1 MTLTFSDSSIQL
13 DAVAPMV
20 GHCAIVVT
28 RGSRCRIRRGGI
40 VRRDGSGACHH
51 VEGGDEMSEKN
62 PVAVLDIRLV
72 DEKLIGDAFFQD
84 YKKVHERVDQLLV
97 NAGKPYDD
105 TVVAGIEGQLLA
117 WLHSQEGEPSVE
129 GRLDSLYRCGLA
141 HVCVAIVSWVESGL
155 GLDDIVSRSLGEM
168 RARGWADR
176 HYDVELAESAAARYP
191 TTEKK
196 SAPGKSASILHV
208 TAAGKSGARQW
219 KKEVSTMNDGTQDSG
234 SAMAGTAPV
243 APADKPVEAKVAKR
257 GPRKAAAKKA
267 PAKKAAAAKPKPE
280 KKVAAKKAPAKK
292 AAAPKKAAAAK
303 PKAEKKV
310 AAPKKAVAKK
320 AAPKKAVA
328 KKAAPKKAVAKKAAP
343 KKAVAK
349 KAAPKK
355 AVAKKVAAKKPLAAK
370 KVVAKKAAV
379 KKPAAKKVAAKK
391 VVVKKAAAP
400 KKAAAKKPA
409 AKKAVAKKAP
419 AKK

>member
-1 MTLTFSDSSIQL
+1 
-13 DAVAPMV
+13 
-20 GHCAIVVT
+20 
-28 RGSRCRIRRGGI
+28 
-40 VRRDGSGACHH
+40 
-51 VEGGDEMSEKN
+51 MSEKN

-84 YKKVHERVDQLLV
+84 YKKVHERVDQLLEH
-97 NAGKPYDD
+97 AGKPYDD
-105 TVVAGIEGQLLA
+105 TVIAGIEGQLLA
-117 WLHSQEGEPSVE
+117 WLRPQEAAASVE
-129 GRLDSLYRCGLA
+129 GRLDSLFRCGLA
-141 HVCVAIVSWVESGL
+141 HVCVAIVSWVDSGL

-176 HYDVELAESAAARYP
+176 HYDPGLAEAAAVRYP
-191 TTEKK
+191 ATEKK
-196 SAPGKSASILHV
+196 SAPGKPASILHV
-208 TAAGKSGARQW
+208 TAAGKSGSRQW

-234 SAMAGTAPV
+234 SAMAGTVPV

-267 PAKKAAAAKPKPE
+267 PAKKAAAAKPKAE

-292 AAAPKKAAAAK
+292 AAAK
-303 PKAEKKV
+303 PKPEKKLAAKKV

-320 AAPKKAVA
+320 AAPKKLA
-328 KKAAPKKAVAKKAAP
+328 AKKAAP

-355 AVAKKVAAKKPLAAK
+355 AVAKKVAAKKPLAEKKLAAKKPAAKKLVAKKPAAK
-370 KVVAKKAAV
+370 KVVAKKAAA
-379 KKPAAKKVAAKK
+379 P
-391 VVVKKAAAP
+391 KKAAA
-400 KKAAAKKPA
+400 KKTAAKKPA
-409 AKKAVAKKAP
+409 AKKAVAKKAAAPKKAAAKRVP

>member
-1 MTLTFSDSSIQL
+1 
-13 DAVAPMV
+13 
-20 GHCAIVVT
+20 
-28 RGSRCRIRRGGI
+28 
-40 VRRDGSGACHH
+40 
-51 VEGGDEMSEKN
+51 MSEKN

-328 KKAAPKKAVAKKAAP
+328 KKAAPKKAVAKRPLRRRQSRRKP
-343 KKAVAK
+343 PRRRQSRKKSRPRSPSQRRK
-349 KAAPKK
+349 SLRKRLQSRSLRPRRSPPRKSS
-355 AVAKKVAAKKPLAAK
+355 
-370 KVVAKKAAV
+370 
-379 KKPAAKKVAAKK
+379 
-391 VVVKKAAAP
+391 
-400 KKAAAKKPA
+400 
-409 AKKAVAKKAP
+409 
-419 AKK
+419 